1 MLKCAIYTFTIEPNF
16 TDMTQLTTLPANADG
31 SPADQGLLL
40 SALEQLLMPMARLC
54 VARGVSIQAL
64 EERLRRSVVRAARET
79 CEQQN
84 PDHPK
89 GRLTSRISTMTGL
102 TRREVA
108 RLEAEAPPR
117 RNSSRSRVADLF
129 AHWLAEPGCRSPD
142 GDLVPLRRTGEHP
155 SFEMLAAAVTQDVHP
170 RSLLDEMIRLDLVE
184 HDLASDRVSLRQDAF
199 VPRGQWSQLLAYLGD
214 NVGDHLDAAVCNVL
228 GQGKEQFEQALF
240 ADELSA
246 QSITQARP
254 LISAQWQHL
263 MSTLAPA
270 LQALMDQDRMAGRTA
285 DQCLRIGLYS
295 MSRPMPTPEP
305 GPQPDSSAESPK

>member
-1 MLKCAIYTFTIEPNF
+1 
-16 TDMTQLTTLPANADG
+16 MTHQTALTANADG
-31 SPADQGLLL
+31 SPADQELLL

-54 VARGVSIQAL
+54 IARGVSIQAL
-64 EERLRRSVVRAARET
+64 EERLRRTVVRAARET

-89 GRLTSRISTMTGL
+89 DRLTSRISTMTGL

-108 RLEAEAPPR
+108 RLETQAPPR
-117 RNSSRSRVADLF
+117 HNSSRSRVADLF
-129 AHWLAEPGCRSPD
+129 AHWLAEPGCRSVA
-142 GDLVPLRRTGEHP
+142 GELVPIPRTGERP
-155 SFEMLAAAVTQDVHP
+155 SFETLAAAVTQDVHP

-184 HDLASDRVSLRQDAF
+184 HDLTSDQVSLRQDAF
-199 VPRGQWSQLLAYLGD
+199 VPRGRWSQLLAYLGD

-228 GQGKEQFEQALF
+228 GQGNEQFEQALF

-246 QSITQARP
+246 HSIRQARP

-270 LQALMDQDRMAGRTA
+270 LQALMEQDRTEGRTA
-285 DQCLRIGLYS
+285 DQCVRIGLYS
-295 MSRPMPTPEP
+295 MSRPLPTTASALQADRSPES
-305 GPQPDSSAESPK
+305 QK

>member
-1 MLKCAIYTFTIEPNF
+1 
-16 TDMTQLTTLPANADG
+16 MTHQTALTANAHS
-31 SPADQGLLL
+31 SPADQEVLL
-40 SALEQLLMPMARLC
+40 SALEHLLMPMARLC
-54 VARGVSIQAL
+54 VAKGVSIQAL

-89 GRLTSRISTMTGL
+89 DRLTSRISTMTGL

-108 RLEAEAPPR
+108 RLEAETPPR

-129 AHWLAEPGCRSPD
+129 AHWLAEPGCRSSN
-142 GDLVPLRRTGEHP
+142 GDLIPISRTGEPP
-155 SFEMLAAAVTQDVHP
+155 SFETLAAAVTQDVHP
-170 RSLLDEMIRLDLVE
+170 RSLLDEMIRLGLVT
-184 HDLASDRVSLRQDAF
+184 HDLATDRVSLRQDAF
-199 VPRGQWSQLLAYLGD
+199 VPRGHWSQLLAYLGD

-228 GQGKEQFEQALF
+228 GQGNEQFEQALF

-246 QSITQARP
+246 HSIAQARP
-254 LISAQWQHL
+254 LISAQWRHL

-270 LQALMDQDRMAGRTA
+270 LQSLMEQDLAEGRTA

-295 MSRPMPTPEP
+295 MCRPMPTSASDTPPNSSPES
-305 GPQPDSSAESPK
+305 QK